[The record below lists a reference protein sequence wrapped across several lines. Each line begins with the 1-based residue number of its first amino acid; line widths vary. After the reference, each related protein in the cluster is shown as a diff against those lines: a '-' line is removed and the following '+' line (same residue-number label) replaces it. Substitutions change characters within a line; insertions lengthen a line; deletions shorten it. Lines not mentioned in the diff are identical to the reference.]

1 MRARSADAEG
11 FVEHDGVRIHYEVY
25 GDAEQTL
32 LLMPTWTIIHKR
44 FWKGQIPY
52 LARHH
57 RVVTYD
63 GPGNGSSD
71 RPLDPSAYGHE
82 AQVAYALKVLDA
94 TGTDR
99 AVLVALSMAAVWAVD
114 LAANH
119 ASRVEAAV
127 LIGSSVPVPTRGLA
141 PRPQIEIDD
150 PAPELP
156 PSGVPLLATDPVEH
170 WAKYNREYFLNSYDD
185 FLWFFFGQCFS
196 EPHSTKQIEDC
207 VGWGRD
213 TSGSVLIADSH
224 RSAPGPQ
231 AFEEWCRSITRPMLF
246 IHGDEDRISPLL
258 RSEIMAEWTGGEL
271 VAMRGAGHIPL
282 ARDPVK
288 VNLLLHEFAARLLP
302 ALSWWQSPAVSREQS
317 PAVSG
322 EQSPAVSREQS
333 PAVSR
338 EQSPARGR
346 TWARW
351 SHRPKRV
358 LYLSSPIGLGHA
370 RRDVAIAAALR
381 ERHPGLQI
389 DWLAQHPVTRVL
401 AEHGERVHPASRWL
415 ANESAHIEDE
425 AGEHDLHA
433 FEAIR
438 RMDEVLVANFMIFHD
453 VVQETSYDLVIGD
466 EAWDVDHF
474 LHENPELKRFSYAWM
489 TDFVG
494 NLPMPDGGQREALVA
509 ADYNAE
515 MIEHIARYPRIR
527 DKAIFVGNPDDVVG
541 GAFGPGLP
549 LIRDWTQQH
558 YDFAGYVTGFD
569 PAAVADRE
577 ALRAQLGYRPDEQVC
592 VVTVGGS
599 GVGEHLLRRVVA
611 AFDETAQR
619 VAGLRM
625 VVVTGPRI
633 DAGKIRARRGLE
645 VHAFVPDLY
654 RHLAA
659 SDLAIVQGGLTTCM
673 ELTASG
679 RPFLYI
685 PLRHH
690 FEQNFHVAHR
700 LSRYRAGQRLDYD
713 ELTPEVLADAIA
725 KQIGRETAY
734 LPVETDGAQRAANL
748 LAALL

>member
-25 GDAEQTL
+25 GDAGQTL

-57 RVVTYD
+57 RVVSYD
-63 GPGNGSSD
+63 GPGNGCSD
-71 RPLDPSAYGHE
+71 RPLDPTAYGHD

-99 AVLVALSMAAVWAVD
+99 AVLVGLSMASVWAVD

-119 ASRVEAAV
+119 PSRVEGTV
-127 LIGSSVPVPTRGLA
+127 LIGPSAPVRVSSLGQRQQFGIA
-141 PRPQIEIDD
+141 D

-156 PSGVPLLATDPVEH
+156 PSRVALLETDPAEH

-185 FLWFFFGQCFS
+185 FLLFFFGQCFP

-207 VGWGRD
+207 VGWGQE

-224 RSAPGPQ
+224 RSGPSPETF
-231 AFEEWCRSITRPMLF
+231 AGWCKRITSPVLF
-246 IHGDEDRISPLL
+246 IHGDNDLISPLQ

-271 VAMRGAGHIPL
+271 VTMQGAGHIPL

-288 VNLLLHEFAARLLP
+288 VNLLVHDFAARLR
-302 ALSWWQSPAVSREQS
+302 PAVPRAQ
-317 PAVSG
+317 
-322 EQSPAVSREQS
+322 
-333 PAVSR
+333 
-338 EQSPARGR
+338 
-346 TWARW
+346 TWSRW

-358 LYLSSPIGLGHA
+358 LYLCSPIGLGHA

-381 ERHPGLQI
+381 QRHPDIEI

-401 AEHGERVHPASRWL
+401 AEHGERVHAASRWL

-438 RMDEVLVANFMIFHD
+438 RMDEVLLANFMIFHD
-453 VVQETSYDLVIGD
+453 VVRETPYDLVIGD

-474 LHENPELKRFSYAWM
+474 LHENPELKRFGYAWL

-527 DKAIFVGNPDDVVG
+527 DKAIFVGNPDDVVDG
-541 GAFGPGLP
+541 TFGPGLP
-549 LIRDWTQQH
+549 SIREWTEQH
-558 YDFAGYVTGFD
+558 YDFSGYVTGFD

-577 ALRAQLGYRPDEQVC
+577 ALRAQLGYRPEEQVC

-611 AFDETAQR
+611 AFDEAAQR
-619 VAGLRM
+619 VSGLRM

-633 DAGKIRARRGLE
+633 DAGSIPARKGLD

-673 ELTASG
+673 ELAASG

-700 LSRYRAGQRLDYD
+700 LSRYRAGRRLDYD
-713 ELTPEVLADAIA
+713 ELTPEALADAIA
-725 KQIGRETAY
+725 KEIGRETAY
-734 LPVETDGAQRAANL
+734 LPVETDGAVRAAGM